1 MTVAMTIKDLE
12 YDTYLCDKGV
22 AGFERTDSS
31 SERLLLWVK
40 CYQTVL
46 DVTENQFSKGK
57 VHQ

>member
-1 MTVAMTIKDLE
+1 MIVEMTQGFRIRHI
-12 YDTYLCDKGV
+12 YLGDKAV

-31 SERLLLWVK
+31 LGKLPLWVK